1 MKIDVEFD
9 PDEVAKRDDDLISS
23 HSSQDGQ
30 KRQRK
35 SHSKEKS
42 QGSNKSTESTKA
54 TTSGNPTITR
64 KSKSNKTFGNSTDVM
79 VKRWIKSI
87 AKTTPEVDM
96 MDITQVIMSPK
107 ASSRQFAPQYS
118 QAAYESMIE

>member
-1 MKIDVEFD
+1 
-9 PDEVAKRDDDLISS
+9 
-23 HSSQDGQ
+23 
-30 KRQRK
+30 
-35 SHSKEKS
+35 
-42 QGSNKSTESTKA
+42 
-54 TTSGNPTITR
+54 
-64 KSKSNKTFGNSTDVM
+64 M

-118 QAAYESMIE
+118 QTAYESMLEQDDNFQNYVASGR